1 MTWLEVRVKSSTGRP
16 SGTPAGSRPSFPER
30 AGAVASIICLAIA
43 LLVLAINAVLR
54 IGAVVL
60 ALAGLLACV
69 TACWYVVARRGV
81 VRALAAIAALIALGA
96 FIAGVVLTVISGW
109 IVLTVAV
116 LGAISVLSARF
127 ALGRTPKAIRSAT
140 RSSRA
145 KVAKAKAE
153 AAGLDDT
160 APVLIMNLKSGGG
173 KAEQCGLPDECV
185 ARGIRPVT
193 LQRGDD
199 LVGLAEEAVA
209 GGASAIGMAG
219 GDGSQAAV
227 ASVAARRQVP
237 FVCVPA
243 GTRNHFAL
251 DLGLDR
257 SDVVGAL
264 DAYEDQIERQVDLAE
279 VNGRTFVN
287 NCSLGLYAKVVQSPE
302 YRDAKIRTA
311 AEMLPD
317 LLGPDAESLDLR
329 FAVPGGQEFATAHLI
344 LVSNN
349 PYQLAHPGGRG
360 TRERLDLGELGIVAV
375 QVSDAGDARNFMML
389 ELTGQVQRFPGW
401 QEWTAEEFTVGSR
414 GPIEVGIDGEAM
426 VLDPPLRFE
435 TRPGALQVWLPK
447 QALRV
452 SPAARAVRLLARSTA
467 ADLMSVAAGAQPARI
482 A

>member
-1 MTWLEVRVKSSTGRP
+1 MTSSTKLASPTPAESRRP
-16 SGTPAGSRPSFPER
+16 SLPER
-30 AGAVASIICLAIA
+30 AGAVVSIVCLAVA
-43 LLVLAINAVLR
+43 LLVLAVNAALR

-69 TACWYVVARRGV
+69 TACWYVVARRGI
-81 VRALAAIAALIALGA
+81 VRVLAAIAALLALGA
-96 FIAGVVLTVISGW
+96 FIAGVVLTIINGW
-109 IVLTVAV
+109 IVLAV
-116 LGAISVLSARF
+116 VVLALISVLSARY
-127 ALGRTPKAIRSAT
+127 ALGRTPKAIRSAG
-140 RSSRA
+140 RSARA
-145 KVAKAKAE
+145 KEAKAKAK
-153 AAGLDDT
+153 AAGLDGSS
-160 APVLIMNLKSGGG
+160 PVLIMNLKSGGG
-173 KAEQCGLPDECV
+173 KAEQYDLADECV
-185 ARGIRPVT
+185 PRGIRPVI

-199 LVGLAEEAVA
+199 LVALAEEAVA

-227 ASVAARRQVP
+227 ASVAARLQVP

-264 DAYEDQIERQVDLAE
+264 DAYADQIERRVDLAE
-279 VNGRTFVN
+279 VNGLTFVN
-287 NCSLGLYAKVVQSPE
+287 NCSLGLYAEVVQSPE

-317 LLGPDAESLDLR
+317 LIGPAAGPLDLN
-329 FAVPGGQEFATAHLI
+329 FSVPGGEAFTTAHLI

-360 TRERLDLGELGIVAV
+360 TRERLDLGVLGVVAV
-375 QVSDAGDARNFMML
+375 QVSDAADARNFMML
-389 ELTGQVQRFPGW
+389 ELTGQVQRFAGW
-401 QEWTAEEFTVGSR
+401 QEWTAEEFAVSSA
-414 GPIEVGIDGEAM
+414 GPLEVGIDGEAM
-426 VLDPPLRFE
+426 ALDPPLRFE
-435 TRPGALQVWLPK
+435 TKPGALGVWLPK
-447 QALRV
+447 HALRV

-467 ADLMSVAAGAQPARI
+467 ADLVSVAAGGQPARI